1 MMAVAKEKDR
11 DVRSKDAP
19 RSDKEPPRE
28 SRLGRTFREVRAE
41 MRKVVWPTRE
51 EATRLTAIVIG
62 VSVVASLFLSAADFI
77 FTFLLSALQNAVAR

>member
-1 MMAVAKEKDR
+1 MAVAKEKER
-11 DVRSKDAP
+11 DARNKEAQ

-28 SRLGRTFREVRAE
+28 GRLARTFREVRAE

-51 EATRLTAIVIG
+51 EATRLTIVVIAI
-62 VSVVASLFLSAADFI
+62 SAVASVILAAADFI